1 VVRSIFMKM
10 FMLKSLCLAA
20 LLLIAVLTGMQLAN
34 NGIQKMKGYEDPNL
48 ETAVS
53 FHEKGASFLGNE
65 ISSHDIAA
73 KKKKLEEI
81 SAFNFFSSMG
91 RKMSDGITGASEK
104 LIHLIDN

>member
-1 VVRSIFMKM
+1 MKM
-10 FMLKSLCLAA
+10 FMLKSFCLAA
-20 LLLIAVLTGMQLAN
+20 LLLIAVLTGIQLAN
-34 NGIQKMKGYEDPNL
+34 NGIQKMKGYDDPNL

-53 FHEKGASFLGNE
+53 FQEKGNNVRASFLGNE
-65 ISSHDIAA
+65 ISSHDIES

-104 LIHLIDN
+104 LIQLIAE

>member
-1 VVRSIFMKM
+1 MKI
-10 FMLKSLCLAA
+10 FMLKSLCLTA

-34 NGIQKMKGYEDPNL
+34 NGIQKMKGYDDPNL

-53 FHEKGASFLGNE
+53 FHEKGSQVRATILGND

-91 RKMSDGITGASEK
+91 KKMSDGISGASEK
-104 LIHLIDN
+104 LIHLIAD

>member
-1 VVRSIFMKM
+1 
-10 FMLKSLCLAA
+10 
-20 LLLIAVLTGMQLAN
+20 MQLAN

-53 FHEKGASFLGNE
+53 FHGKDSQIRASVLGNE

>member
-1 VVRSIFMKM
+1 MKM

-20 LLLIAVLTGMQLAN
+20 VLLIAVLTGMQLAN
-34 NGIQKMKGYEDPNL
+34 NGIQKMKGYDDPSL

-53 FHEKGASFLGNE
+53 FQKKDNQIRASVLGND

-104 LIHLIDN
+104 LVHFIAD

>member
-1 VVRSIFMKM
+1 MKM
-10 FMLKSLCLAA
+10 FMVKSFCLAA
-20 LLLIAVLTGMQLAN
+20 LLFIAVLTGMQLAN
-34 NGIQKMKGYEDPNL
+34 NGIQKMKGYGDPNL

-53 FHEKGASFLGNE
+53 IHEKDHNVRASFLGKD

-81 SAFNFFSSMG
+81 SAFNLFSSMG

-104 LIHLIDN
+104 LVHFIAD

>member
-1 VVRSIFMKM
+1 MKM
-10 FMLKSLCLAA
+10 FMFKSFCLAA

-34 NGIQKMKGYEDPNL
+34 NGIQKMKGYDDPNL

-53 FHEKGASFLGNE
+53 IHDKDHNVRASFLGND

-81 SAFNFFSSMG
+81 SAFNLFSSMG
-91 RKMSDGITGASEK
+91 RKMSEGISGASEK
-104 LIHLIDN
+104 LIDLIAE